1 MHKPAADHENAVAV
15 IGMAGRFPGSPN
27 LHEFWANLS
36 SGIESITRFSDE
48 ELIAAGVS
56 PQLLASADYVK
67 AAPVLGDISLF
78 DAKFFDF
85 SPKEAAVTDPQHRL
99 FLQCA
104 YEALESA
111 GYAGE
116 GYPGAI
122 GVFAGSGPSMG
133 SYLASEH
140 HVNQKLFRSSA
151 SREHI
156 GNDKDY
162 LATRVSYKLN
172 LRGPSINVQT
182 ACSTSLVSVHLACQ
196 SLLFGESDI
205 ALAGG
210 VTVRLP
216 QVSGYSS
223 RSNAILSPTGYCRAF
238 DSRADGTLFGS
249 GVGVI
254 ALKTLDRAIADRD
267 VIHAV
272 IRGSAINNDGA
283 QKTSF
288 WSSSAE
294 GQLRSM
300 VEALAIADV
309 QPQYIG
315 FVEAHGTATMI
326 GDPVEVMALTRAF
339 RSGTDRRGFCAL
351 GSVKTNVGHLDSA
364 SGIAGLLKAI
374 LALKHAVIPPTLHFE
389 TPNPR
394 IRFDKTPFFVNT
406 QCRNWPTDNVPRLAA
421 VNSLGIGGTNAFVVL
436 EQAPD
441 LSPAAPSDRTS
452 HLLTLSA
459 KTEPALRELAS
470 RYQQQLDRNPNQR
483 LADICHT
490 VAVGRPR
497 LPHRFACAVQ
507 SRDSARQALAGLAA
521 GDAVRSGHRGA
532 VASGT
537 RPKLAF
543 LFDGSRVA
551 RIDTY
556 ARLCAIKPSFQNA
569 LVQCRNAIAEATG
582 DDPLKPLDDG
592 PRDEAVESTLAGFAI
607 DFAMATMWRQWGIE
621 PAVVCG
627 QGLGELTAACVAKA
641 LSLPDAARLVNA
653 APNDRSEL
661 AQSMILHKGEIDLVS
676 AVSGEITQESS
687 TAADLIGFAEG
698 DPGREEALASAF
710 KESGVDILLQ
720 IGGCPEAWAELG
732 PHLDE
737 EQMFLT
743 GSHGSVDLW
752 TKLHAALA
760 QMFVRGVSIKFEE
773 VDRGFGLSRV
783 ELPSYPFQTKRFWIE
798 PTNTMLAND
807 LTSEYDRA
815 AGHPLLGRRIYS
827 ALDPEAI
834 LFEATWDTQEP
845 PATTRPISLLSNE
858 ETLRQLVLAAATSA
872 ANLNKPQL
880 KAFDLVTPVRE
891 LRAEQIVVQT
901 AVKQERDSCAVEVFA
916 RPAGNDQTDISWK
929 TIAKGKAL
937 WRQ

>member
-15 IGMAGRFPGSPN
+15 IGMAGRFPGSEN
-27 LHEFWANLS
+27 LQQFWSNLS
-36 SGIESITRFSDE
+36 SGVESISRFSDE
-48 ELIAAGVS
+48 ELLAAGVS
-56 PQLLASADYVK
+56 PQLLACADYVK
-67 AAPVLGDISLF
+67 AAPMLDGIDLF

-85 SPKEAAVTDPQHRL
+85 SPKEATVTDPQHRL

-210 VTVRLP
+210 VTVRIP

-238 DSRADGTLFGS
+238 DARADGTLFGS
-249 GVGVI
+249 GVGVV

-309 QPQYIG
+309 QPQHIG

-339 RSGTDRRGFCAL
+339 RSGTDRRCFCAL

-364 SGIAGLLKAI
+364 SGVAGLLKAI
-374 LALKHAVIPPTLHFE
+374 LALKHGVIPPTLHFE

-406 QCRNWPTDNVPRLAA
+406 QCRDWPTDALPRLAA
-421 VNSLGIGGTNAFVVL
+421 VNALGIGGTNAFLVL
-436 EQAPD
+436 EQAPE
-441 LSPAAPSDRTS
+441 LSPPAPSDRTS

-459 KTEPALRELAS
+459 KTEPALREMAAE
-470 RYQQQLDRNPNQR
+470 YQRQLDKHPDQR
-483 LADICHT
+483 LADVCHT
-490 VAVGRPR
+490 AAVGRPR
-497 LPHRFACAVQ
+497 LPHRFACTVQ
-507 SRDSARQALAGLAA
+507 SRDLAQQALAAVAA
-521 GDAVRSGHRGA
+521 GEIAPSGRRGT
-532 VASGT
+532 VATGA
-537 RPKLAF
+537 RPRLAF
-543 LFDGSRVA
+543 LFDGCQLVRLDA
-551 RIDTY
+551 I
-556 ARLCAIKPSFQNA
+556 ARLCAIKPGFQKA
-569 LVQCRNAIAEATG
+569 LMECRVAIRKTTG
-582 DDPLKPLDDG
+582 DDPLKSLDDG
-592 PRDEAVESTLAGFAI
+592 PRDAVVDSTLAGFAV
-607 DFAMATMWRQWGIE
+607 DFAMATLWKQWGVE
-621 PAVVCG
+621 PAAVCG

-641 LSLPDAARLVNA
+641 LSLTDAVRLIA
-653 APNDRSEL
+653 TASADRSAR
-661 AQSMILHKGEIDLVS
+661 AQSVILHKSEIELVS
-676 AVSGEITQESS
+676 AVSGEINSESS
-687 TAADLIGFAEG
+687 TAADLIGFAAG
-698 DPGREEALASAF
+698 DPGREEALAGAF
-710 KESGVDILLQ
+710 KESGVEILLQ
-720 IGGCPEAWAELG
+720 IGGRPEAWSELL

-737 EQMFLT
+737 EQVFLR
-743 GSHGSVDLW
+743 GSNGHQDLW
-752 TKLHAALA
+752 TGLHAALA
-760 QMFVRGVSIKFEE
+760 QMFVRGVSIQFEE

-783 ELPSYPFQTKRFWIE
+783 ELPAYPFQRKRFWIE
-798 PTNTMLAND
+798 PTSTMLAND
-807 LTSEYDRA
+807 LTNEQDRA
-815 AGHPLLGRRIYS
+815 AGHPLLGRRIHS
-827 ALDPEAI
+827 AIDPDAI
-834 LFEATWDTQEP
+834 LFEAHWDVQEP
-845 PATTRPISLLSNE
+845 PSTTRPISSLAAEDSLKAIVS
-858 ETLRQLVLAAATSA
+858 AAATVASDSEEV
-872 ANLNKPQL
+872 NVDS
-880 KAFDLVTPVRE
+880 FEIVTPVRE
-891 LRAEQIVVQT
+891 LRAEQVVLQT
-901 AVKQERDSCAVEVFA
+901 AATLNGDSCTVEIFG
-916 RPAGNDQTDISWK
+916 RPVSTDQSTISW
-929 TIAKGKAL
+929 TSIAKGHAS
-937 WRQ
+937 QP